1 MIKCNAPCL
10 WNTTTLRAVALK
22 NVKCLLIPQLHHFLN
37 TPKQLLPLG
46 RRLAL
51 QIYNYEV
58 YHDLPFTINEVQ
70 NFSTSSKW
78 KYAATLISSS
88 YHKLITCHS
97 SRKPFNFVALFLE
110 LYFATK
116 HFLFRLYKMSCT
128 HTNHPSVVIFKT
140 DANDDDFLIMKQ
152 SRQAF
157 MRS

>member
-1 MIKCNAPCL
+1 MSLDPSIAPL
-10 WNTTTLRAVALK
+10 FK
-22 NVKCLLIPQLHHFLN
+22 N
-37 TPKQLLPLG
+37 PKQLLPLG

-110 LYFATK
+110 LYFASK

-128 HTNHPSVVIFKT
+128 HTNHPSLVIFKT
-140 DANDDDFLIMKQ
+140 DAYDDDFLIMKQ